1 MHRNCCARQRVFA
14 AMAAKHRETDARS
27 ARLRGRS
34 LVSSLGLVLLS
45 VVRLLPTAEAA
56 DNVVGGW
63 HSPKKNNWPL
73 IPIHAALTPDGR
85 VLTYGTDGA
94 GTTTT
99 GYFIYD
105 VWDPSAGLSK
115 GHITLENHDPDRHFL
130 QRAGDPAGQ
139 RSDLHRRRHQLAK
152 IDHERSEHEGQQQYE
167 SLPLF
172 GRHADARPEYEAPAL
187 VCIDHGAA
195 KRQSVRPGRPGRR

>member
-1 MHRNCCARQRVFA
+1 M
-14 AMAAKHRETDARS
+14 
-27 ARLRGRS
+27 
-34 LVSSLGLVLLS
+34 VLLS
-45 VVRLLPTAEAA
+45 VVQLLPTAEAA
-56 DNVVGGW
+56 DDVVGGW
-63 HSPKKNNWPL
+63 DSPEQDNWPL

-94 GTTTT
+94 GTQT

-105 VWDPSAGLSK
+105 VWDPSAGLSN
-115 GHITLENHDPDRHFL
+115 GHITLDNLTLTDLFCSAQVILPDSGRIFI
-130 QRAGDPAGQ
+130 AGGD
-139 RSDLHRRRHQLAK
+139 QLAK